1 VGGGGFFLK
10 LISYF
15 CRMTVAYLYLATD
28 GINDFKKFGIAANAN
43 IRLINYNT
51 TEHLRPIYF
60 EKVFVFDSY
69 NDARNA
75 ETTLRQNLKKYIIQT
90 QHIET
95 FVWNDETEKMFNE
108 LTKDFTLIEF
118 TNDFVGNLQ
127 NKKFPYY
134 EELVKLINYAVE
146 SGIPKKTVEKLV
158 IKSRVGYYRENAPA
172 RIVKE
177 DRIKHL
183 VKLTNKELCWDNKP
197 RILDR
202 MQRLYTFEEEIKK
215 TIG

>member
-1 VGGGGFFLK
+1 
-10 LISYF
+10 
-15 CRMTVAYLYLATD
+15 MTNAYLYLATD
-28 GINDFKKFGIAANAN
+28 GVNDFKKFGIAANVN

-60 EKVFVFDSY
+60 EKVFVFDNY
-69 NDARNA
+69 EQARNA
-75 ETTLRQNLKKYIIQT
+75 ETELRRELKRYIVQT

-95 FVWNDETEKMFNE
+95 FMWNKNTEKLFNE
-108 LTKDFTLIEF
+108 LTERYTLVKF
-118 TNDFVGNLQ
+118 SNDFVGNLQ

-172 RIVKE
+172 RIVME

-183 VKLTNKELCWDNKP
+183 IKLTNKELCWDNKP

-202 MQRLYTFEEEIKK
+202 MQRLYTFEEQIKN
-215 TIG
+215 ILG

>member
-1 VGGGGFFLK
+1 
-10 LISYF
+10 
-15 CRMTVAYLYLATD
+15 MTNAYLYLATD
-28 GINDFKKFGIAANAN
+28 GVNDFKKFGIAANAN

-60 EKVFVFDSY
+60 EKVFVFNSY
-69 NDARNA
+69 NEARNA
-75 ETTLRQNLKKYIIQT
+75 ETNLRQNLKKYIIQT

-95 FVWNDETEKMFNE
+95 FVWNYETEEMFNE

-118 TNDFVGNLQ
+118 TNDYVGNLQ

-158 IKSRVGYYRENAPA
+158 IKSRVGYYREDAPA
-172 RIVKE
+172 RIVME

-202 MQRLYTFEEEIKK
+202 MQRLYTFEEQIK
-215 TIG
+215 TILG

>member
-1 VGGGGFFLK
+1 
-10 LISYF
+10 
-15 CRMTVAYLYLATD
+15 MTNAYLYLATD
-28 GINDFKKFGIAANAN
+28 GVNDFKKFGIAANAN

-69 NDARNA
+69 NEARDA
-75 ETTLRQNLKKYIIQT
+75 ETNLRQNLKKFIIQT

-95 FVWNDETEKMFNE
+95 FVWNDETKEMFNV
-108 LTKDFTLIEF
+108 LTKEFTLIEF
-118 TNDFVGNLQ
+118 TNDYVGNLQ
-127 NKKFPYY
+127 NKKFPYH

-158 IKSRVGYYRENAPA
+158 IKSRVGYYREDAPA
-172 RIVKE
+172 RIVME

-202 MQRLYTFEEEIKK
+202 MQRLYTFEEQIK
-215 TIG
+215 TILA

>member
-1 VGGGGFFLK
+1 
-10 LISYF
+10 
-15 CRMTVAYLYLATD
+15 MTNAYLYLATD
-28 GINDFKKFGIAANAN
+28 GVNDFKKFGIAANAN

-75 ETTLRQNLKKYIIQT
+75 ETNLRQNLKKYIIQT

-118 TNDFVGNLQ
+118 TNDYVGNLQ

-134 EELVKLINYAVE
+134 EELVKIINYAVE

-158 IKSRVGYYRENAPA
+158 IKSRVGYYREDAPA
-172 RIVKE
+172 RIVME

-202 MQRLYTFEEEIKK
+202 MQRLYTFEEQIK
-215 TIG
+215 TILG

>member
-1 VGGGGFFLK
+1 
-10 LISYF
+10 
-15 CRMTVAYLYLATD
+15 MTNAYLYLATD
-28 GINDFKKFGIAANAN
+28 GVNDFKKFGIAANTN

-69 NDARNA
+69 NEARNA
-75 ETTLRQNLKKYIIQT
+75 ETNLRQNLKKYIIQT

-95 FVWNDETEKMFNE
+95 FLWNDETEKMFNE

-118 TNDFVGNLQ
+118 TNDYVGNLQ

-172 RIVKE
+172 RIVME

-202 MQRLYTFEEEIKK
+202 MQRLYTFEEQIK
-215 TIG
+215 TILG

>member
-1 VGGGGFFLK
+1 
-10 LISYF
+10 
-15 CRMTVAYLYLATD
+15 MTVAYLYLATD

-75 ETTLRQNLKKYIIQT
+75 ETNLRQNLKKYIIQT

-172 RIVKE
+172 RIVME

>member
-1 VGGGGFFLK
+1 
-10 LISYF
+10 
-15 CRMTVAYLYLATD
+15 MTNAYLYLATD
-28 GINDFKKFGIAANAN
+28 GVNDFKKFGIAANVN

-75 ETTLRQNLKKYIIQT
+75 ETNLRQNLKKYIIQT

-118 TNDFVGNLQ
+118 TNDYVGNLQ

-134 EELVKLINYAVE
+134 EELVKIINYAVE

-158 IKSRVGYYRENAPA
+158 IKSRVGYYREDAPA
-172 RIVKE
+172 RIVME

-202 MQRLYTFEEEIKK
+202 MQRLYTFEEQIK
-215 TIG
+215 TILG

>member
-1 VGGGGFFLK
+1 
-10 LISYF
+10 
-15 CRMTVAYLYLATD
+15 MTNAYLYLATD
-28 GINDFKKFGIAANAN
+28 GVNDFKKFGIAANAN

-69 NDARNA
+69 ELARNA
-75 ETTLRQNLKKYIIQT
+75 ETNIRQSLKKYIIQT
-90 QHIET
+90 QRIET
-95 FVWNDETEKMFNE
+95 FVWNEDTERQFNE
-108 LTKDFTLIEF
+108 LTKDYALIEF
-118 TNDFVGNLQ
+118 SNDYVGNLQ
-127 NKKFPYY
+127 NKKYPYY
-134 EELVKLINYAVE
+134 EELVKLINFAVE

-172 RIVKE
+172 RIVME

-183 VKLTNKELCWDNKP
+183 IKLTNKELCWDNKP

-202 MQRLYTFEEEIKK
+202 MQRLYIFEEEIKK

>member
-1 VGGGGFFLK
+1 
-10 LISYF
+10 
-15 CRMTVAYLYLATD
+15 MTKAYLYLATD
-28 GINDFKKFGIAANAN
+28 GVNDFKKFGIAANAN

-51 TEHLRPIYF
+51 TEHLRPIHF

-69 NDARNA
+69 SEARDA
-75 ETTLRQNLKKYIIQT
+75 ETRLRQNLKKYIIQT

-95 FVWNDETEKMFNE
+95 FTWSKVTERKFNE
-108 LTKDFTLIEF
+108 LTKDFNLIEF
-118 TNDFVGNLQ
+118 SNEYVGNLQ
-127 NKKFPYY
+127 NKKYPYY

-158 IKSRVGYYRENAPA
+158 IKTRVGYYRDKAPA
-172 RIVKE
+172 RVVLE

-183 VKLTNKELCWDNKP
+183 VQLTDKELCWDNKP

-202 MQRLYTFEEEIKK
+202 MQRLYTLEDEINNL
-215 TIG
+215 IN

>member
-1 VGGGGFFLK
+1 
-10 LISYF
+10 
-15 CRMTVAYLYLATD
+15 MTVAYLYLATD

-75 ETTLRQNLKKYIIQT
+75 ETILRQNLKKYIIQT

-118 TNDFVGNLQ
+118 TNDFVGNLR

-146 SGIPKKTVEKLV
+146 SGVPKKTVEKLV

>member
-1 VGGGGFFLK
+1 
-10 LISYF
+10 
-15 CRMTVAYLYLATD
+15 MTNAYLYLATD
-28 GINDFKKFGIAANAN
+28 GVNDFKKFGIAANAN

-69 NDARNA
+69 NEARNA
-75 ETTLRQNLKKYIIQT
+75 ETNLRQNLKKYIIQT

-108 LTKDFTLIEF
+108 LTKDFTLIKF
-118 TNDFVGNLQ
+118 TNDYVGNLQ

-172 RIVKE
+172 RIVME

-202 MQRLYTFEEEIKK
+202 MQRLYTFEEQIK
-215 TIG
+215 TILG

>member
-1 VGGGGFFLK
+1 
-10 LISYF
+10 
-15 CRMTVAYLYLATD
+15 MTNAYLYLATD
-28 GINDFKKFGIAANAN
+28 GVNDFKKFGIAANAN

-69 NDARNA
+69 NEARDA
-75 ETTLRQNLKKYIIQT
+75 ETNLRQNLKKFIIQT

-95 FVWNDETEKMFNE
+95 FVWNDETKEMFNE
-108 LTKDFTLIEF
+108 LTKEFTLIEF
-118 TNDFVGNLQ
+118 TNDYVGNLQ
-127 NKKFPYY
+127 NKKFPYH

-146 SGIPKKTVEKLV
+146 SGIPKKPVEKLV
-158 IKSRVGYYRENAPA
+158 IKSRVGYYREDAPA
-172 RIVKE
+172 RVVME

-183 VKLTNKELCWDNKP
+183 VTLTNKELCWDNKP

-202 MQRLYTFEEEIKK
+202 MQRLYTFEEQIK
-215 TIG
+215 TILG

>member
-1 VGGGGFFLK
+1 
-10 LISYF
+10 
-15 CRMTVAYLYLATD
+15 MTNAYLYLATD
-28 GINDFKKFGIAANAN
+28 GVNDFKKFGIAANAN

-69 NDARNA
+69 EQARNA
-75 ETTLRQNLKKYIIQT
+75 ETTLRRELKRFIVQT

-95 FVWNDETEKMFNE
+95 FIWNKNTEKLFNE
-108 LTKDFTLIEF
+108 LTKDHTLIEF
-118 TNDFVGNLQ
+118 TNDYVGNLQ
-127 NKKFPYY
+127 NKKYPYY

-146 SGIPKKTVEKLV
+146 SGIQKKTVEKL
-158 IKSRVGYYRENAPA
+158 IIETRVGYYREDAPP
-172 RIVKE
+172 RIVLE

-202 MQRLYTFEEEIKK
+202 MQRLYTFEERIK
-215 TIG
+215 TILT

>member
-1 VGGGGFFLK
+1 
-10 LISYF
+10 
-15 CRMTVAYLYLATD
+15 MTNAYLYLATD
-28 GINDFKKFGIAANAN
+28 GVNDFKKFGIAANVN

-60 EKVFVFDSY
+60 EKVFVFDNY
-69 NDARNA
+69 EQARNA
-75 ETTLRQNLKKYIIQT
+75 ETELRRELKKYIVQT

-95 FVWNDETEKMFNE
+95 FIWNKNTEKLFNE
-108 LTKDFTLIEF
+108 LTKGHTLVEF

-172 RIVKE
+172 RIVME

-202 MQRLYTFEEEIKK
+202 MQRLYTFEEQIKN
-215 TIG
+215 ILR

>member
-1 VGGGGFFLK
+1 
-10 LISYF
+10 
-15 CRMTVAYLYLATD
+15 MANAYLYLATD
-28 GINDFKKFGIAANAN
+28 GVNDFKKFGIAANAN

-69 NDARNA
+69 ELARNA
-75 ETTLRQNLKKYIIQT
+75 ETNIRQSLKKYIIQT
-90 QHIET
+90 QRIET
-95 FVWNDETEKMFNE
+95 FVWNEDTERQFNE
-108 LTKDFTLIEF
+108 LTKDYALIEF
-118 TNDFVGNLQ
+118 SNDYVGNLQ
-127 NKKFPYY
+127 NKKYPYY
-134 EELVKLINYAVE
+134 EELVKLINFAVE

-158 IKSRVGYYRENAPA
+158 IKSRVGYYRENAPS
-172 RIVKE
+172 RIVME

-183 VKLTNKELCWDNKP
+183 IKLTNKELCWDNKP

-202 MQRLYTFEEEIKK
+202 MQRLYIFEEEIKK

>member
-1 VGGGGFFLK
+1 
-10 LISYF
+10 
-15 CRMTVAYLYLATD
+15 MTNAYLYLATD
-28 GINDFKKFGIAANAN
+28 GVNDFKKFGIAANVN

-69 NDARNA
+69 NEARNA
-75 ETTLRQNLKKYIIQT
+75 ETNLRQNLKKYIIQT

-108 LTKDFTLIEF
+108 LTEDFTLIEF
-118 TNDFVGNLQ
+118 TNDYVGNLQ

-158 IKSRVGYYRENAPA
+158 IKSRVGYYREDAPA
-172 RIVKE
+172 RIIME

-202 MQRLYTFEEEIKK
+202 MQRLYTFEEQIKN
-215 TIG
+215 ILR

>member
-1 VGGGGFFLK
+1 
-10 LISYF
+10 
-15 CRMTVAYLYLATD
+15 MTNAYLYLATD
-28 GINDFKKFGIAANAN
+28 GVNDFKKFGIAANAN

-69 NDARNA
+69 NEARDA
-75 ETTLRQNLKKYIIQT
+75 ETNLRQNLKKFIIQT

-95 FVWNDETEKMFNE
+95 FVWNDETKEMFNE
-108 LTKDFTLIEF
+108 LTKEFTLIEF
-118 TNDFVGNLQ
+118 TNDYVGNLQ
-127 NKKFPYY
+127 NKKFPYH

-158 IKSRVGYYRENAPA
+158 IKSRVGYYREDAPA
-172 RIVKE
+172 RVVME

-183 VKLTNKELCWDNKP
+183 VTLTNKELCWDNKP

-202 MQRLYTFEEEIKK
+202 MQRLYTFEEQIK
-215 TIG
+215 TILG

>member
-1 VGGGGFFLK
+1 
-10 LISYF
+10 
-15 CRMTVAYLYLATD
+15 MANAYLYLATD
-28 GINDFKKFGIAANAN
+28 GVNDFKKFGIAANAN

-69 NDARNA
+69 ELARNA
-75 ETTLRQNLKKYIIQT
+75 ETNIRQSLKKYIIQT
-90 QHIET
+90 QRIET
-95 FVWNDETEKMFNE
+95 FVWNEDTERQFNE
-108 LTKDFTLIEF
+108 LTKDYELIEF
-118 TNDFVGNLQ
+118 SNDYVGNLQ
-127 NKKFPYY
+127 NKKYPYY
-134 EELVKLINYAVE
+134 EELVKLINFAVE

-172 RIVKE
+172 RIVME

-183 VKLTNKELCWDNKP
+183 IKLTNKELCWDNKP

-202 MQRLYTFEEEIKK
+202 MQRLYIFEEEIKK

>member
-1 VGGGGFFLK
+1 
-10 LISYF
+10 
-15 CRMTVAYLYLATD
+15 MTNAYLYLATD
-28 GINDFKKFGIAANAN
+28 GVNDFKKFGIAANAN

-69 NDARNA
+69 NEARNA
-75 ETTLRQNLKKYIIQT
+75 ETNLRQNLKKYIIQT

-95 FVWNDETEKMFNE
+95 FVWNDETEKMFSE

-118 TNDFVGNLQ
+118 TNDYVGNLQ

-158 IKSRVGYYRENAPA
+158 IKSRVGYYREDAPA
-172 RIVKE
+172 RIVME

-202 MQRLYTFEEEIKK
+202 MQRLYTFEEQIK
-215 TIG
+215 TILG

>member
-1 VGGGGFFLK
+1 
-10 LISYF
+10 
-15 CRMTVAYLYLATD
+15 MTVAYLYLATD

-95 FVWNDETEKMFNE
+95 FVWNDETEEMFNE

-172 RIVKE
+172 RIVME

>member
-1 VGGGGFFLK
+1 
-10 LISYF
+10 
-15 CRMTVAYLYLATD
+15 MTNAYLYLATD
-28 GINDFKKFGIAANAN
+28 GVNDFKKFGIAANAN

-75 ETTLRQNLKKYIIQT
+75 ETNLRQNLKKYIIQT

-108 LTKDFTLIEF
+108 LTKDFRLIEF
-118 TNDFVGNLQ
+118 TNDYVGNLQ

-158 IKSRVGYYRENAPA
+158 IKSRVGYYREDAPA
-172 RIVKE
+172 RIVME

-202 MQRLYTFEEEIKK
+202 MQRLYTFEEQIK
-215 TIG
+215 TILG

>member
-1 VGGGGFFLK
+1 
-10 LISYF
+10 
-15 CRMTVAYLYLATD
+15 MTNAYLYLATD
-28 GINDFKKFGIAANAN
+28 GVNDFKKFGIAANAN

-69 NDARNA
+69 NEARDA
-75 ETTLRQNLKKYIIQT
+75 ETNLRQSLKKFIIQT

-95 FVWNDETEKMFNE
+95 FVWNDETKEMFNE
-108 LTKDFTLIEF
+108 LTKEFTLIEF
-118 TNDFVGNLQ
+118 TNDYVGNLQ
-127 NKKFPYY
+127 NKKFPYH

-158 IKSRVGYYRENAPA
+158 IKSRVGYYREDAPA
-172 RIVKE
+172 RIVME

-202 MQRLYTFEEEIKK
+202 MQRLYTIEEQIK
-215 TIG
+215 TILA

>member
-1 VGGGGFFLK
+1 
-10 LISYF
+10 
-15 CRMTVAYLYLATD
+15 MTNAYLYLATD
-28 GINDFKKFGIAANAN
+28 GVNDFKKFGIAANAN

-69 NDARNA
+69 NEARDA
-75 ETTLRQNLKKYIIQT
+75 ETNLRQSLKKFIIQT

-95 FVWNDETEKMFNE
+95 FVWNDETKEMFNE
-108 LTKDFTLIEF
+108 LTKEFTLIEF
-118 TNDFVGNLQ
+118 TNDYVGNLQ
-127 NKKFPYY
+127 NKKFPYH

-158 IKSRVGYYRENAPA
+158 IKSRVGYYREDAPA
-172 RIVKE
+172 RIVME

-202 MQRLYTFEEEIKK
+202 MQRLYTFEEQIK
-215 TIG
+215 TILG

>member
-1 VGGGGFFLK
+1 
-10 LISYF
+10 
-15 CRMTVAYLYLATD
+15 MTNAYLYLATD
-28 GINDFKKFGIAANAN
+28 GVNDFKKFGIAANVN

-69 NDARNA
+69 EQARNA
-75 ETTLRQNLKKYIIQT
+75 ETNIRQSLKKYIIQT

-95 FVWNDETEKMFNE
+95 FVWNEDTERQFNE
-108 LTKDFTLIEF
+108 LTKDYTLIKF
-118 TNDFVGNLQ
+118 SNDYVGNLQ
-127 NKKFPYY
+127 NKKYPYY
-134 EELVKLINYAVE
+134 EELVKLINFAVE
-146 SGIPKKTVEKLV
+146 SGISKKTVEKLI

-172 RIVKE
+172 RIVME

-202 MQRLYTFEEEIKK
+202 MQRLYTFEEEIKN
-215 TIG
+215 ILS

>member
-1 VGGGGFFLK
+1 
-10 LISYF
+10 
-15 CRMTVAYLYLATD
+15 MTNAYLYLATD
-28 GINDFKKFGIAANAN
+28 GVNDFKKFGIAANAN

-69 NDARNA
+69 NEARDA
-75 ETTLRQNLKKYIIQT
+75 ETNLRQSLKKFIIQT

-95 FVWNDETEKMFNE
+95 FVWNDETKEMFNE
-108 LTKDFTLIEF
+108 LTKEFTLIEF
-118 TNDFVGNLQ
+118 TNDYVGNLQ
-127 NKKFPYY
+127 NKKFPYH

-158 IKSRVGYYRENAPA
+158 IKSRVGYYREDAPA
-172 RIVKE
+172 RVVME

-183 VKLTNKELCWDNKP
+183 VTLTNKELCWDNKP

-202 MQRLYTFEEEIKK
+202 MQRLYTFEEQIK
-215 TIG
+215 TILG

>member
-1 VGGGGFFLK
+1 
-10 LISYF
+10 
-15 CRMTVAYLYLATD
+15 MANAYLYLATD
-28 GINDFKKFGIAANAN
+28 GVNDFKKFGIAANAN

-69 NDARNA
+69 ELARNA
-75 ETTLRQNLKKYIIQT
+75 ETNIRQSLKKYIIQT
-90 QHIET
+90 QRIET
-95 FVWNDETEKMFNE
+95 FVWNEDTERQFNE
-108 LTKDFTLIEF
+108 LTKDYALIEF
-118 TNDFVGNLQ
+118 SNDYVGNLQ
-127 NKKFPYY
+127 NKKYPYY
-134 EELVKLINYAVE
+134 EELVKLINFAVE
-146 SGIPKKTVEKLV
+146 SGISKKTVEKLV

-172 RIVKE
+172 RIVME

-183 VKLTNKELCWDNKP
+183 IKLTNKELCWDNKP

-202 MQRLYTFEEEIKK
+202 MQRLYIFEEEIKK

>member
-1 VGGGGFFLK
+1 
-10 LISYF
+10 
-15 CRMTVAYLYLATD
+15 MTNAYLYLATD
-28 GINDFKKFGIAANAN
+28 GVNDFKKFGIAANAN

-75 ETTLRQNLKKYIIQT
+75 ETNLRQNLKKYIIQT

-118 TNDFVGNLQ
+118 TNDYVGNLQ

-158 IKSRVGYYRENAPA
+158 IKSRVGYYREDAPA
-172 RIVKE
+172 RIVME

-202 MQRLYTFEEEIKK
+202 MQRLYTFEEQIK
-215 TIG
+215 TILG

>member
-1 VGGGGFFLK
+1 
-10 LISYF
+10 
-15 CRMTVAYLYLATD
+15 MTNAYLYLATD
-28 GINDFKKFGIAANAN
+28 GVNDFKKFGIAANAN

-95 FVWNDETEKMFNE
+95 FVWNDETEEMFNE

-134 EELVKLINYAVE
+134 EEFVKLINYAVE

-172 RIVKE
+172 RIVME

>member
-1 VGGGGFFLK
+1 
-10 LISYF
+10 
-15 CRMTVAYLYLATD
+15 MTNAYLYLATD
-28 GINDFKKFGIAANAN
+28 GVNDFKKFGIAANAN

-75 ETTLRQNLKKYIIQT
+75 ETNLRQNLKKYIIQT

-118 TNDFVGNLQ
+118 TNDYVGNLQ

-172 RIVKE
+172 RIVME
-177 DRIKHL
+177 DRVKHL

-202 MQRLYTFEEEIKK
+202 MQRLYTFEEQIK
-215 TIG
+215 TILG